1 MRIRTTL
8 AIMAMLGVAAPALAE
23 SAPHVERA
31 PELPSVWHRENLP
44 TAAATAGSPTEW
56 TTYAAHPG
64 RNAVFPGG
72 GAHRWRFAGAG
83 ALPLNGPPL
92 NGDVRTTAYTVG
104 MPVGVSLAGGVA
116 YVGSDNGYAYAM
128 NARTGKPV
136 WARPL
141 WNMAMSNP
149 LVAEGLVFYATG
161 NPYFNGANTAK
172 VARGE
177 RAVRG
182 PGLNGIYAL
191 DARTGEERWR
201 FLTAGQN
208 MPTPVLVDD
217 LLIFSNGDGHAY
229 ALDARTGALRWK
241 QDVVSINGMS
251 SLAAGEG
258 LVYFG
263 GSRPG
268 KFYALEARTGRVAWT
283 WSDRA
288 LSANGMGDA
297 TPAYAEGIVV
307 ESTVLATG
315 QPETP
320 VVGAVLALEAKSGRE
335 LWRRTFSSGRLKP
348 GMSTG
353 TPVVHG
359 GRVYVSSPIDGRL
372 RALDLR
378 TGAVTWQTE
387 LAGLGP
393 AGGAVAEGRL
403 YLPHADGR
411 VSVLD
416 QADGRVLTSFRV
428 GGRFGPT
435 SPVIW
440 GRTIYLANMYGWV
453 TADPLPALEPRR

>member
-1 MRIRTTL
+1 
-8 AIMAMLGVAAPALAE
+8 
-23 SAPHVERA
+23 
-31 PELPSVWHRENLP
+31 
-44 TAAATAGSPTEW
+44 
-56 TTYAAHPG
+56 
-64 RNAVFPGG
+64 
-72 GAHRWRFAGAG
+72 
-83 ALPLNGPPL
+83 
-92 NGDVRTTAYTVG
+92 
-104 MPVGVSLAGGVA
+104 
-116 YVGSDNGYAYAM
+116 
-128 NARTGKPV
+128 
-136 WARPL
+136 
-141 WNMAMSNP
+141 MAMSNP
-149 LVAEGLVFYATG
+149 LVADGLAFYATG

-208 MPTPVLVDD
+208 MPTPVLVDGS
-217 LLIFSNGDGHAY
+217 LVFSNGDGHAY
-229 ALDARTGALRWK
+229 ALDARTGALKWK

-251 SLAAGEG
+251 SLAAGKG
-258 LVYFG
+258 LVFFG

-288 LSANGMGDA
+288 LSATGMGDA
-297 TPAYAEGIVV
+297 TPAYAEGVVV

-315 QPETP
+315 RAEAP

-335 LWRRTFSSGRLKP
+335 LWRRTFDPGQLKP

-359 GRVYVSSPIDGRL
+359 DRIYVSSPIDGRL
-372 RALDLR
+372 RALSLR
-378 TGAVTWQTE
+378 TGAPIWQRE

-393 AGGAVAEGRL
+393 AGVAVADGRL
-403 YLPHADGR
+403 YVPHGDGR
-411 VSVLD
+411 VSALNK
-416 QADGRVLTSFRV
+416 ADGQVLTSFRV

-440 GRTIYLANMYGWV
+440 GRTIYLTNMYGWV
-453 TADPLPALEPRR
+453 SADPLPAAPIRR